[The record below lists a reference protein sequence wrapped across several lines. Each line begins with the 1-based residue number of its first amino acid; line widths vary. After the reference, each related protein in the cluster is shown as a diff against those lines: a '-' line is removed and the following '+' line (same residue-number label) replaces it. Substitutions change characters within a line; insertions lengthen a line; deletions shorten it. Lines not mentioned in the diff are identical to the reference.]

1 MKNKCVILN
10 NDLHY
15 LDDIIQ
21 FYKHQDVYKV
31 EIYADHIHSGEYD
44 HILTII
50 YPECKI
56 QDLKFNSD
64 ILNRNCY
71 IEINE
76 SCITTDTSYHVV
88 EQAFISIRLNVSLSF
103 NYGNV
108 GIQYLC
114 GYYSIRELYDHYKQY
129 YSIRYLSITFLNA
142 EKVYPFIT
150 EKSIHIDLKTKSFD
164 DAIKDISSNNGI
176 FEKTYAT
183 RTQII
188 QNPNELAINLE

>member
-1 MKNKCVILN
+1 MKNKCAILN
-10 NDLHY
+10 SDLHY
-15 LDDIIQ
+15 LDDIIH

-44 HILTII
+44 HILTIL

-56 QDLKFNSD
+56 QDIKFDSN

-76 SCITTDTSYHVV
+76 SLIVTDTLYYVTN
-88 EQAFISIRLNVSLSF
+88 QTLISIRLNVSLSF
-103 NYGNV
+103 NYENM

-114 GYYSIRELYDHYKQY
+114 GSYSIRELYDHYKQY
-129 YSIRYLSITFLNA
+129 YSINRLSITFLNT
-142 EKVYPFIT
+142 EKVYSFIT
-150 EKSIHIDLKTKSFD
+150 ERSIYIDLKTKSFD
-164 DAIKDISSNNGI
+164 DAIKDISSNNDI
-176 FEKTYAT
+176 FEKMYIT

-188 QNPNELAINLE
+188 QNPNELVINLE